1 MTTKQEQT
9 QQITTQSLISGSTG
23 ANTAQVGSPNTG
35 FLDTGSLS
43 SIKWATDSKQHVQD
57 FYDDIKVA
65 CEDYS
70 PKPSANKWCTL
81 IVIQDICADV
91 IRYATLCHSKG

>member
-1 MTTKQEQT
+1 MATKEEPT
-9 QQITTQSLISGSTG
+9 QQITTQSHISGSTG
-23 ANTAQVGSPNTG
+23 PNTASVGSPNTG
-35 FLDTGSLS
+35 FLTTGVLS
-43 SIKWATDSKQHVQD
+43 TIKWATDSKHHVQD
-57 FYDDIKVA
+57 FYDDIRVA

-91 IRYATLCHSKG
+91 IRYATLCHCKG